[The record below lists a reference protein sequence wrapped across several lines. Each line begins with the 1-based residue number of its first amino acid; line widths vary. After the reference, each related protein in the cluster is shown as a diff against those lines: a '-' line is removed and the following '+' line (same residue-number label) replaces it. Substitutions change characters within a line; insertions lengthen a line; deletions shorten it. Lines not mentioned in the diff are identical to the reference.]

1 MYIWQVFF
9 GAGLKT
15 GWALKSGG
23 LYHPQ
28 SGAGLKTGWTLK
40 SGGLYHLKSGAGLKT
55 GGLPTGFQTP
65 VFTDLGALS
74 ARGICRKNEIPLHL
88 PRFRAKCGGAPP
100 TPLPDFFDFKTPLS
114 PVNGFYRAL
123 GNVRP
128 EGHFFFTS
136 IFSHD
141 VALELRHGKGVHLRK
156 MIAPNLLI
164 QT

>member
-1 MYIWQVFF
+1 MAGFFF

-74 ARGICRKNEIPLHL
+74 ARGICRKNEIHLHL
-88 PRFRAKCGGAPP
+88 FVLYQKKPATC
-100 TPLPDFFDFKTPLS
+100 TII
-114 PVNGFYRAL
+114 GF
-123 GNVRP
+123 
-128 EGHFFFTS
+128 
-136 IFSHD
+136 
-141 VALELRHGKGVHLRK
+141 
-156 MIAPNLLI
+156 
-164 QT
+164 

>member
-1 MYIWQVFF
+1 MLGCVCVCMAVFFF

-88 PRFRAKCGGAPP
+88 FVLHQKKNLPYTKKKTDKILLSVEQESSAAKMEYSGTESRHPP
-100 TPLPDFFDFKTPLS
+100 IL
-114 PVNGFYRAL
+114 
-123 GNVRP
+123 
-128 EGHFFFTS
+128 
-136 IFSHD
+136 
-141 VALELRHGKGVHLRK
+141 
-156 MIAPNLLI
+156 
-164 QT
+164 